1 MVKDY
6 KEIKKIGE
14 GGFGEVFLI
23 QKKCALKQFNKTLE
37 EEEKD
42 RIKNMINTINKIN
55 NEHIIKYYDT
65 YEEDNKFNI
74 LMEYGG
80 EMNLKQ
86 YIEHQKDELIEE
98 NIIKDIILQI
108 CIGIKEIHKNNIIH
122 RDLTPDNIFI
132 NKNNKIKIG
141 DFDISKINKDYVK
154 TQIGKIQYLAPEII
168 LGNKYNN
175 KIDIY
180 LLGCIIYELLT
191 LNNYYIDT
199 KINNNNGKINI
210 NIYNPKWQN
219 LLDLLLN
226 KEYKNRPNIDEV
238 YKYIKDEI
246 IINNKSIKYNNI
258 QLNNNKL
265 EEFNKKYNLNIQ
277 QNTTKIN
284 LNFKE
289 IGNEGLKDLCQIEFK
304 ELKELFLYNNISD
317 IKVLENVKFEK
328 LEILNLGKNKIS
340 DINILK
346 N

>member
-14 GGFGEVFLI
+14 GGFGQVFLI

-108 CIGIKEIHKNNIIH
+108 CIGIKEIHKNSIIH

-132 NKNNKIKIG
+132 NKNNKIKI
-141 DFDISKINKDYVK
+141 V
-154 TQIGKIQYLAPEII
+154 
-168 LGNKYNN
+168 
-175 KIDIY
+175 
-180 LLGCIIYELLT
+180 
-191 LNNYYIDT
+191 
-199 KINNNNGKINI
+199 
-210 NIYNPKWQN
+210 N
-219 LLDLLLN
+219 L
-226 KEYKNRPNIDEV
+226 V
-238 YKYIKDEI
+238 YQK
-246 IINNKSIKYNNI
+246 
-258 QLNNNKL
+258 
-265 EEFNKKYNLNIQ
+265 
-277 QNTTKIN
+277 
-284 LNFKE
+284 
-289 IGNEGLKDLCQIEFK
+289 
-304 ELKELFLYNNISD
+304 
-317 IKVLENVKFEK
+317 
-328 LEILNLGKNKIS
+328 
-340 DINILK
+340 
-346 N
+346 

>member
-1 MVKDY
+1 MEKDY
-6 KEIKKIGE
+6 KVIKKLGE
-14 GGFGEVFLI
+14 GGFGDVYLI
-23 QKKCALKQFNKTLE
+23 EKKCALKKFNKILK
-37 EEEKD
+37 EEEKEN
-42 RIKNMINTINKIN
+42 IKNMINKINKIN
-55 NEHIIKYYDT
+55 NEYIIKYYDI
-65 YEEDNKFNI
+65 YEENNTFNV

-80 EMNLKQ
+80 EINLKQ
-86 YIEHQKDELIEE
+86 YIEMHNKKNELIEE

-122 RDLTPDNIFI
+122 RDLAPDNIFI

-141 DFDISKINKDYVK
+141 DFGISKINIDYAK

-180 LLGCIIYELLT
+180 TLGCIIYELLT

-199 KINNNNGKINI
+199 KINNKNGKIDT

-226 KEYKNRPNIDEV
+226 IDYKIRPNIDEV

-246 IINNKSIKYNNI
+246 ILNDNSINNI

-277 QNTTKIN
+277 QNTTEIDLIWKG
-284 LNFKE
+284 

-304 ELKELFLYNNISD
+304 ELKELDLYENNISD
-317 IKVLENVKFEK
+317 IKVLKNVRFEK
-328 LEILNLGKNKIS
+328 LEIS
-340 DINILK
+340 Y
-346 N
+346 

>member
-1 MVKDY
+1 MTNKDKRY
-6 KEIKKIGE
+6 
-14 GGFGEVFLI
+14 
-23 QKKCALKQFNKTLE
+23 ALKKFNRIIK

-42 RIKNMINTINKIN
+42 NIKDMINNINKIN
-55 NEHIIKYYDT
+55 NEYIIKYYDIF
-65 YEEDNKFNI
+65 EEENKFNI

-80 EMNLKQ
+80 EINLKQ
-86 YIEHQKDELIEE
+86 YIENKEELIEE

-141 DFDISKINKDYVK
+141 DFGISKINIDYAK
-154 TQIGKIQYLAPEII
+154 TKIGKTQYLAPEII

-180 LLGCIIYELLT
+180 TLGCIIYELLT

-199 KINNNNGKINI
+199 KINNKNGKIDT

-246 IINNKSIKYNNI
+246 IINNNSINNI

-277 QNTTKIN
+277 QNTIKID
-284 LNFKE
+284 LSDKK

-304 ELKELFLYNNISD
+304 ELKELDLAYNNISD

-328 LEILNLGKNKIS
+328 LEI
-340 DINILK
+340 
-346 N
+346 